1 MRFHYPSLAIA
12 GMLALSQLHLPV
24 HAQEELEQEP
34 IIIRGEQATPK
45 TMYVT
50 PWKRID
56 RPLQPGPVPGGWEAD
71 HRPVERDVF
80 TRELDL
86 QLRGYSVRPPGE
98 SGDIAPDAPVA
109 GADDR
114 P

>member
-1 MRFHYPSLAIA
+1 MAGILAV
-12 GMLALSQLHLPV
+12 SQLHLPV
-24 HAQEELEQEP
+24 HAQELEQDP
-34 IIIRGEQATPK
+34 IVIRGEQANPK

-56 RPLQPGPVPGGWEAD
+56 RPLQPGPLPGSWQAD
-71 HRPVERDVF
+71 HRPVDRDVF

-86 QLRGYSVRPPGE
+86 QLRGYSVRPPGDP
-98 SGDIAPDAPVA
+98 GNIAPDVGAA

-114 P
+114 Q